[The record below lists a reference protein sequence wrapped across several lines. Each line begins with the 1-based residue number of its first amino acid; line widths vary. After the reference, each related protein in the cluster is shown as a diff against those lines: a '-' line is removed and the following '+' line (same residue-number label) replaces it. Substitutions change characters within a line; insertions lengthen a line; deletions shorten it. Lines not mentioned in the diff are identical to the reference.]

1 MSLPGTSSPAHP
13 HHDRPVTTAVSRR
26 ERRSAELRERL
37 FRAALAL
44 FASKGYAETTVE
56 DITEAADVG
65 KGTFFNYFPSKEHIL
80 MAFGEMQLGKLE
92 SVIND
97 ARRSD
102 QPMREVLRNLVM
114 RMTEEPIRN
123 PSIVRALL
131 QANLSSVPVRGEM
144 LRIHDRNRALM
155 GQLIGHGQQRGE
167 IRTDL
172 PAEEIAQVWRQTIFG
187 TLMFWSLVGDAS
199 LAARI
204 EMSMRLLWEGIAR
217 ESQPGLAKQAGTVK
231 PK

>member
-1 MSLPGTSSPAHP
+1 MSIPGTSSPAHP
-13 HHDRPVTTAVSRR
+13 HHDRPVTTVVSRR

-217 ESQPGLAKQAGTVK
+217 ESQPGLAKPPVTVK

>member
-1 MSLPGTSSPAHP
+1 MTHQDSLALPPGRPAP
-13 HHDRPVTTAVSRR
+13 PPPAGSRR

-37 FRAALAL
+37 FRSALGL

-80 MAFGEMQLGKLE
+80 MAFGEMQLARLE
-92 SVIND
+92 SVIGE
-97 ARRSD
+97 AEQSGL
-102 QPMREVLRNLVM
+102 PMREVMRVLVM
-114 RMTEEPIRN
+114 RMTEEPVRN
-123 PSIVRALL
+123 PAMVRALL

-144 LRIHDRNRALM
+144 VRIHDRNRALL
-155 GQLIGHGQQRGE
+155 GRLIRHGQERGE
-167 IRTDL
+167 IRSDL

-199 LAARI
+199 LVARI
-204 EMSMRLLWEGIAR
+204 EMAMRLLWDGIATKSR
-217 ESQPGLAKQAGTVK
+217 SGSTKKTGTVK
-231 PK
+231 RK